1 MSWIPCAAYLDLES
15 SPKSALLIIFAIR
28 FGFSMAFGEKNY
40 HPDQSWQGHEMAYKI
55 AYGDVVDIVSTWE
68 WLDYYALRSHL
79 YPAFLSLPLHLWRI
93 LGIDSNFLVCNSIL
107 FMNAIIQVMG
117 DYFLFHLAN
126 DMIGKQGALM
136 TIVYA
141 LLNKRINEIFQKTLT
156 NGCEAAFC
164 VMGLY
169 YFAHLKPKF
178 DRNMT
183 LMTLGITVAF
193 IVRSSSLVGWIP
205 LALFQCFSSMNYFF
219 AIVLSGLFVAVPT
232 FGLSVL
238 IDSLCYGRFTCP

>member
-1 MSWIPCAAYLDLES
+1 
-15 SPKSALLIIFAIR
+15 
-28 FGFSMAFGEKNY
+28 MAFGEKNY